1 MKVSIITVCYN
12 SEKYISSCIDS
23 VLNQVYNN
31 IEYIVI
37 DGNSSDRT
45 TDIIRSYKD
54 KISIYI
60 SEPDNGIYDAM
71 NKGIRLSTGE
81 IIGIL
86 NSDDYFANNQVIGKV
101 VEAFKN
107 ENIDAIY
114 GDVRFINPD
123 NPEKTIRYYS
133 SKNFK
138 FSSFKYGI
146 MPAHPSFYIK
156 RIFFEKFGYYRT
168 DYKIASDFELMLRFF
183 SHREMKLKYIP
194 MTFVTMRKG
203 GVSTRNF
210 FSQIILNREIL
221 KACLANNIKT
231 NVFKIY
237 SKYASKIFEL
247 MHNSR

>member
-1 MKVSIITVCYN
+1 MKVSIVTVCFN
-12 SEKYISSCIDS
+12 SEKYIADCIDS
-23 VLNQVYNN
+23 VLRQEYKN
-31 IEYIVI
+31 IEYIII
-37 DGNSSDRT
+37 DGNSTDRT
-45 TDIIRSYKD
+45 VDIIKSYKNR
-54 KISIYI
+54 ISKFI
-60 SEPDNGIYDAM
+60 SEPDKGIYDAM
-71 NKGIRLSTGE
+71 NKGIRLSTGK

-86 NSDDYFANNQVIGKV
+86 NSDDYFADNQVIGKV
-101 VEAFKN
+101 VDAFKN
-107 ENIDAIY
+107 ENIDALY

-183 SHREMKLKYIP
+183 SHSEMKLNYIP
-194 MTFVTMRKG
+194 MTFVTMRMG
-203 GVSTRNF
+203 GVSTQDFN
-210 FSQIILNREIL
+210 SQIILNKEIL
-221 KACLANNIKT
+221 RACKENNLKT

-237 SKYASKIFEL
+237 SKYAFKIFEL
-247 MHNSR
+247 IHFKR